1 MTLVHR
7 VEMNGMDMDWWMQ
20 EKLGNHQKQKTPP
33 VVESVR
39 IIYDNNGSAED
50 LNMSFYYDS
59 GEYVVNVTAVDRT
72 GLSGYNS
79 TSLFYLPAIALELD
93 ADTIAFGSLD
103 PGESREV
110 LGDEDM
116 STPGYPTVW
125 NTGNRI

>member
-50 LNMSFYYDS
+50 LNMGFYYDS

-72 GLSGYNS
+72 GLSGYI
-79 TSLFYLPAIALELD
+79 Y
-93 ADTIAFGSLD
+93 D

-116 STPGYPTVW
+116 STPEYPTVW

>member
-7 VEMNGMDMDWWMQ
+7 VEMNGMDMDMDWWMQ

-39 IIYDNNGSAED
+39 IIHDNGSAED

-72 GLSGYNS
+72 GLNGYIYD
-79 TSLFYLPAIALELD
+79 L
-93 ADTIAFGSLD
+93 
-103 PGESREV
+103 GESREV

-116 STPGYPTVW
+116 STPEYPTVW

>member
-39 IIYDNNGSAED
+39 IIHDNGSAED

-72 GLSGYNS
+72 GLSGYI
-79 TSLFYLPAIALELD
+79 Y
-93 ADTIAFGSLD
+93 D

-116 STPGYPTVW
+116 STPEYPTVW

>member
-1 MTLVHR
+1 M
-7 VEMNGMDMDWWMQ
+7 
-20 EKLGNHQKQKTPP
+20 
-33 VVESVR
+33 VESVR
-39 IIYDNNGSAED
+39 IIHDNGSAED

-72 GLSGYNS
+72 GLSGHIY
-79 TSLFYLPAIALELD
+79 
-93 ADTIAFGSLD
+93 D

-116 STPGYPTVW
+116 STPEYPTVW